1 MPSSVSAR
9 YRSALNAGMMTET
22 RGCNEGT
29 WVARCARAPPRDG
42 GDAPAHC
49 ADEQGI
55 CACCQRHAG
64 TYERRGLGGWDKSLP
79 RRRLFMIIS
88 LVKATAGPVA
98 RALTGSAA
106 RVLMYHRFSDGP
118 DSRKLSVRLFERHLE
133 YLTRR
138 FRVRRLGDVVAALR
152 EGRPLEDRTVVLT
165 IDDGYADFVTY
176 AYPALS
182 RYEAPATVFLV
193 SRFLDGGLWLWFDAV
208 HYMLTRT
215 AATSRDVYVGGEPL
229 RLDLSSRDARD
240 RAWSTVGERLLRLST
255 GDRAAAIAS
264 LGAALDVCLPQRPTE
279 NYAAM
284 TWDQATQMDRALI
297 DFGSHTC
304 THPVLSRCGAAELAY
319 EVRESRQLL
328 ARRLGGVIDTFAYP
342 HGEPADVDAR
352 AVEAVKSAGYA
363 CAVVAVGGPLARRP
377 DLLQMERVPAATD
390 LEQFRSTVNG
400 VEFLANEVRAWRQA
414 AAF

>member
-1 MPSSVSAR
+1 
-9 YRSALNAGMMTET
+9 
-22 RGCNEGT
+22 
-29 WVARCARAPPRDG
+29 
-42 GDAPAHC
+42 
-49 ADEQGI
+49 
-55 CACCQRHAG
+55 
-64 TYERRGLGGWDKSLP
+64 
-79 RRRLFMIIS
+79 MIIS
-88 LVKATAGPVA
+88 LVKAAAGPVA

-176 AYPALS
+176 AYPALA

-193 SRFLDGGLWLWFDAV
+193 SRFLDGDLWLWFDAV

-215 AATSRDVYVGGEPL
+215 AAASRDVYVGGEPL

-240 RAWSTVGERLLRLST
+240 RAWSTVGERLLRMST

-328 ARRLGGVIDTFAYP
+328 ARRLGGVIDTFA
-342 HGEPADVDAR
+342 
-352 AVEAVKSAGYA
+352 
-363 CAVVAVGGPLARRP
+363 
-377 DLLQMERVPAATD
+377 
-390 LEQFRSTVNG
+390 
-400 VEFLANEVRAWRQA
+400 
-414 AAF
+414 